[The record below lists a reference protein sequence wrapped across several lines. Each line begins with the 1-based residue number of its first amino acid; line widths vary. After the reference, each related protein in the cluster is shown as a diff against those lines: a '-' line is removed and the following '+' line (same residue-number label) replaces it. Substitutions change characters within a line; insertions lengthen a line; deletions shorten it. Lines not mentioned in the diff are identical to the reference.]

1 MLKTEKIQQPP
12 NVLFIQLLRFDYLLN
27 KNENDVSPSTMISF
41 CNKTY
46 RLQAIIE
53 HHGNTTHV
61 GHYKTV
67 MYLNNTCVVYDDD
80 KIFENNQ
87 PDNSTGYIYIHEIIT
102 HSEPPHLPLEI
113 DNSTLNMTIT
123 SQIDEDNIR
132 TNAEK
137 SPIFKQMKSKKK
149 ANTYSYKK
157 ITDLDDFDEAE
168 DHESIRKSPIK
179 RNPRDYN
186 ESTNKKVKT
195 NNKAIDAANIWENNS
210 NTSSRR
216 SPNKRK
222 PVDCNLSPNQ
232 QKSKYSKQKKIST
245 QEYTIEP
252 PQTIETEPVSDFDED
267 NIRTNTEESQVF
279 KKNNS
284 NNRADIF
291 SYKRTLNLDDFY
303 KACNQESIR
312 KSPIKRK
319 PINYTTSKNR
329 KIKRLDMPIDDVNI
343 LGENLINLQ
352 GVLQLKESQEIITYL
367 QIDKKIKFAN
377 RKNNQL
383 KKLHKQ

>member
-1 MLKTEKIQQPP
+1 
-12 NVLFIQLLRFDYLLN
+12 
-27 KNENDVSPSTMISF
+27 
-41 CNKTY
+41 
-46 RLQAIIE
+46 
-53 HHGNTTHV
+53 
-61 GHYKTV
+61 
-67 MYLNNTCVVYDDD
+67 
-80 KIFENNQ
+80 
-87 PDNSTGYIYIHEIIT
+87 
-102 HSEPPHLPLEI
+102 
-113 DNSTLNMTIT
+113 MTIT

-157 ITDLDDFDEAE
+157 ITDLDDFDEAV

-232 QKSKYSKQKKIST
+232 QKSKYSKQKKLST
-245 QEYTIEP
+245 QDYTIEP

-279 KKNNS
+279 KQKNS

-319 PINYTTSKNR
+319 PIKYTTSKNR

-343 LGENLINLQ
+343 LGKKSNKSSRSSPIKRKPRNYNLSSNRQKNKVCKQKKQSTKDPPQTVEPEPLSEFDMLYLIRDQ
-352 GVLQLKESQEIITYL
+352 KHMSLKEGNFTFNEFDANPLIEAAKRMNKILMNIKMSATCIICNECWYDMEIGPR
-367 QIDKKIKFAN
+367 KINVQTMYK
-377 RKNNQL
+377 
-383 KKLHKQ
+383 